1 MIAPQLT
8 ITTLQVPLVWEN
20 AEDNLAQFDQW
31 LADIGT
37 TDIVVLPE
45 MFTTGFSMHPE
56 TLAEEPTGRTY
67 QWLVTKAQALQ
78 AVVMGSYIVVD
89 EGKYYNRL
97 LIAQPDGTTLHYNK
111 RHLFTLAGEDKHYT
125 AGQERFTFDVKGWKI
140 FPQVCYDLRF
150 PVWSRNGIENG
161 NYYYDVAIY
170 VANWP
175 NRRANAW
182 KSLLTARAIENQAY
196 VVGVNRVG
204 NDGNEVFH
212 SGDSSITDY
221 KGDKL
226 YDATPAETQ
235 IVTTTLVHHDMEA
248 FRRAYRFLADGD
260 RFILS

>member
-1 MIAPQLT
+1 MISPQLN

-20 AEDNLAQFDQW
+20 AEANLAQFDQW
-31 LADIGT
+31 LAGIDA

-45 MFTTGFSMHPE
+45 MFTTGFSMRPE
-56 TLAEEPTGRTY
+56 SLAEEPTGRTY
-67 QWLVTKAQALQ
+67 NWLVAKAQALQ

-89 EGKYYNRL
+89 EGKYYNLL
-97 LIAQPDGTTLHYNK
+97 LIAQPNGTTLHYNK

-150 PVWSRNGIENG
+150 PIWSRNAIDNG

-226 YDATPAETQ
+226 YDATPGETQ
-235 IVTTTLVHHDMEA
+235 ITTTTLVYHDMEA